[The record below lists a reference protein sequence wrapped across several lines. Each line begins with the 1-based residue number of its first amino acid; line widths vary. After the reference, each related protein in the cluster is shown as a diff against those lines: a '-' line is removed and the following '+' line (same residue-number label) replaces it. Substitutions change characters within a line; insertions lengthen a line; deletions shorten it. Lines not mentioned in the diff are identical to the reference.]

1 MDDARM
7 SFLRD
12 TRIPGYALLIE
23 RLRRRT
29 TVYRRVTDPNPS
41 DMSGS
46 YRRMEPSERELLLE
60 KVGAYQHS
68 MTSGSM
74 ERGPAGSLAST
85 GDAMREWRNQDF
97 ARIESMAEANR
108 KFWKPDKPAA

>member
-1 MDDARM
+1 M

-60 KVGAYQHS
+60 
-68 MTSGSM
+68 
-74 ERGPAGSLAST
+74 
-85 GDAMREWRNQDF
+85 
-97 ARIESMAEANR
+97 
-108 KFWKPDKPAA
+108 